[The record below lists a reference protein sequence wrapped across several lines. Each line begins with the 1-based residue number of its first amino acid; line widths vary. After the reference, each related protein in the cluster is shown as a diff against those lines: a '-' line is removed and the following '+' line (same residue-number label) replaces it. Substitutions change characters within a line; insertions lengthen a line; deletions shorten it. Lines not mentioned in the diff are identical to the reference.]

1 MDAKNPKGS
10 ATVMCTYRV
19 QAGKEEAFKALLS
32 RHWPTLNRLGLVTA
46 DKPQFFHGLDESG
59 KPYFVEIFSWKD
71 AEAPNTAHMNP
82 EVMSVWEPMG
92 ALVEERNGR
101 PSMEFPHVQPL
112 NIPMGS

>member
-1 MDAKNPKGS
+1 MDAESAKGP

-32 RHWPTLNRLGLVTA
+32 RHWPTLNKLGLVTA
-46 DKPQFFHGLDESG
+46 KPQFFRGLDESN
-59 KPYFVEIFSWKD
+59 KPYFVEIFTWKD
-71 AEAPNTAHMNP
+71 GEAPNTAHMNP

-101 PSMEFPHVQPL
+101 QSMEFPHVQPL
-112 NIPMGS
+112 NIPLGS